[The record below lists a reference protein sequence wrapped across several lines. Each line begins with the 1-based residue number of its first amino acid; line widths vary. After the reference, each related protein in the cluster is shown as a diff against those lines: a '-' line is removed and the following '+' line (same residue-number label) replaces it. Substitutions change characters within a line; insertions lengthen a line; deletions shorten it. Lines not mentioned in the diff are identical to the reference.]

1 MLPKLLLLIGVL
13 AILASWAVRV
23 TLFAKAASDRT
34 FRDMTEDT
42 FATTFSDLL
51 FLQLYRQRSEI
62 DPRFGSLVSAYF
74 WLNVSAFVLIVAGG
88 LALWIAA

>member
-1 MLPKLLLLIGVL
+1 MLPKLLLLIGVI
-13 AILASWAVRV
+13 AVLASWAVRV
-23 TLFAKAASDRT
+23 ALFAKAASDRT

-62 DPRFGSLVSAYF
+62 DPRFSSLVSAYF
-74 WLNVSAFVLIVAGG
+74 WLNVSAFVFIMAGVLG
-88 LALWIAA
+88 LWIAA

>member
-1 MLPKLLLLIGVL
+1 MLPKLLFLTGVF

-23 TLFAKAASDRT
+23 ALFAKAASDRT
-34 FRDMTEDT
+34 FRDLTEGT

-62 DPRFGSLVSAYF
+62 DPRFSGLVSAYF
-74 WLNVSAFVLIVAGG
+74 WLNISAFVLVVAGG